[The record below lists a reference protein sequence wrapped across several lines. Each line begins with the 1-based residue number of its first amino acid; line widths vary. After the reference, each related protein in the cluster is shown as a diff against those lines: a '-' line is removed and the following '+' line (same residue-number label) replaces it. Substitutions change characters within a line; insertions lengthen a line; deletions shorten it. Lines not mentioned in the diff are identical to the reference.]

1 MGVGVAVE
9 VGVGDGVRVPSHYE
23 SYSCELLELAIT
35 SARLNGWKN
44 AEISALPFGPRKIYE
59 NCHVPCIHFPCQLP
73 RMGQPAAAAGR
84 LF

>member
-9 VGVGDGVRVPSHYE
+9 VGDGDGVRVPSHYE

-59 NCHVPCIHFPCQLP
+59 NCHVP
-73 RMGQPAAAAGR
+73 
-84 LF
+84 